1 MSTDIGITD
10 NTVFTK
16 NGQELRKL
24 PKINVRV
31 KNCFRPEVYGRPIQ
45 EKHVNTLAAIFDF
58 KKVGEICVYKVVD
71 ADGNVKYE
79 IVDGNHR
86 VLAMLSRFGKEF
98 MFEASILPASMTVED
113 RAEEYKVRNDNVA
126 PLKPVELFK
135 ADHVMKHEETVDIVN
150 ICNELNVGIV
160 NFDTKTKYYPNVV
173 SVRDLRDMYRAGTLK
188 TVLNTIRLAY
198 DGSDSKYRKKAMTSQ
213 VLRALNTFCK
223 LYGKNPK
230 FKLFILFEVLNGHDS
245 TVLVSKLYEA
255 SGFTSEGVSV
265 IVDAYNNKL
274 QKNRL
279 SKAPLKD

>member
-71 ADGNVKYE
+71 ADGNVSYE

-86 VLAMLSRFGKEF
+86 VLAMLRRFGEEF
-98 MFEASILPASMTVED
+98 MFEASILPEAMTVED

-160 NFDTKTKYYPNVV
+160 NFDTTTKYYPNVV

-198 DGSDSKYRKKAMTSQ
+198 DGADSKYRKKAMTSQ
-213 VLRALNTFCK
+213 VLRALNTFWK
-223 LYGKNPK
+223 MYGENPK
-230 FKLFILFEVLNGHDS
+230 LKVSRLIEALKGQDS

-255 SGFTSEGVSV
+255 SAYTSEGVSV
-265 IVDAYNNKL
+265 LVELYNNKL